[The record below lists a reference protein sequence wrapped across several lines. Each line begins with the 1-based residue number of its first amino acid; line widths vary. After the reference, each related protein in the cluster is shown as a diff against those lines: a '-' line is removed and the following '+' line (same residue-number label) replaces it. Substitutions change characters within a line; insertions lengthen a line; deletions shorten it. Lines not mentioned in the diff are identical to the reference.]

1 MKTYLLL
8 VCFVAAAGGFLFGFD
23 TSVISGVIEY
33 LVPKFNLSIA
43 EKGWTVAC
51 ILIGCMVGGAFSG
64 TVSRKYGRKK
74 ALMFAAVIFFV
85 SSLGCAFANTHFIF
99 IVFRMI
105 AGVSVGAASALAP
118 IYIAEVSPA
127 NHRGKLLTLNLIAIV
142 LGQSSAFFSNYALQ
156 NVGGENNWRIM
167 IGVMAIP
174 SCLFLLFL
182 FFVPESPRWLIETN
196 KDEEALKVL
205 KRLNSESIVQS
216 VFTEIKDSLKQSGAK
231 LTELFKRPIF
241 KVLVIGCLLSIFQ
254 QVTGINIIM
263 YYAPSIFKAAN
274 FAQSSA
280 LFQTAL
286 IGLVYIVF
294 SLLAFIFVD
303 KLGRK
308 PLMVF
313 GSIGM
318 GIFLSL
324 LAFAFILGWEG
335 YLIMYCIMGF
345 IASFG
350 FSLGPV
356 VWVLIPEIFP
366 NHYRSEGVA
375 ISVFILWV
383 SNFVVSVTFPY
394 LLNALQGYAFFIY
407 ALMCSL
413 CLIFCITMLKETKGK
428 TLEELENLYESRQK

>member
-33 LVPKFNLSIA
+33 LVPKFDLSVA
-43 EKGWTVAC
+43 EKGWTVSC
-51 ILIGCMVGGAFSG
+51 ILIGCMAGSAFSG
-64 TVSRKYGRKK
+64 IISRKYGRKK
-74 ALMFAAVIFFV
+74 ALMFAAIIFFL
-85 SSLGCAFANTHFIF
+85 SSVGCAFSNTHTIF
-99 IVFRMI
+99 IIFRMI

-127 NHRGKLLTLNLIAIV
+127 EHRGKLLTINLIAIV
-142 LGQSSAFFSNYALQ
+142 LGQTSAFFSNYALQ
-156 NVGGENNWRIM
+156 NVGGENNWRWM

-174 SCLFLLFL
+174 SFLFLFFL
-182 FFVPESPRWLIETN
+182 FFVPESPRWLVEAN
-196 KDEEALKVL
+196 KDNEALKVL
-205 KRLNSESIVQS
+205 RRLNSESIVES
-216 VFTEIKDSLKQSGAK
+216 VFNDIKESLKQSSAK
-231 LTELFKRPIF
+231 LSDLFKKPIF
-241 KVLVIGCLLSIFQ
+241 KLLIIGCLLAIFQ

-286 IGLVYIVF
+286 IGLVYLVF
-294 SLLAFIFVD
+294 SLLAFLFVD

-308 PLMVF
+308 PLMIY

-318 GIFLSL
+318 GVFLTL
-324 LAFAFILGWEG
+324 LAFAFIFGWQG
-335 YLIMYCIMGF
+335 YLILYCIMGF

-350 FSLGPV
+350 FSLGPI

-375 ISVFILWV
+375 ISVFIMWA
-383 SNFVVSVTFPY
+383 SNFVVTVSFPY

-407 ALMCSL
+407 AVMCAL
-413 CLIFCITMLKETKGK
+413 CLLFSIIMLKETKGK
-428 TLEELENLYESRQK
+428 TLEELENLYER

>member
-33 LVPKFNLSIA
+33 LVPKFDLSVA
-43 EKGWTVAC
+43 EKGWTVSC
-51 ILIGCMVGGAFSG
+51 ILIGCMAGSAFSG
-64 TVSRKYGRKK
+64 IISRKYGRKK
-74 ALMFAAVIFFV
+74 ALMFAAVIFFL
-85 SSLGCAFANTHFIF
+85 SSVGCAFSNTHTIF

-127 NHRGKLLTLNLIAIV
+127 KHRGKLLTINLIAIV
-142 LGQSSAFFSNYALQ
+142 LGQTSAFFSNYALQ
-156 NVGGENNWRIM
+156 NVGGENNWRWM

-174 SCLFLLFL
+174 SFLFLFFL
-182 FFVPESPRWLIETN
+182 FFVPESPRWLVEAN
-196 KDEEALKVL
+196 KDHEALKVL
-205 KRLNSESIVQS
+205 RRLNSESIVES
-216 VFTEIKDSLKQSGAK
+216 VFKDIKESLKQTSAK
-231 LTELFKRPIF
+231 LSDLFKKPIF
-241 KVLVIGCLLSIFQ
+241 KLLIIGCLLSVFQ

-263 YYAPSIFKAAN
+263 YYAPSIFKAAH

-286 IGLVYIVF
+286 IGLVYLVF
-294 SLLAFIFVD
+294 SLLAFLFVD

-308 PLMVF
+308 PLMIY

-318 GIFLSL
+318 GVFLIL
-324 LAFAFILGWEG
+324 LALAFILGWPG
-335 YLIMYCIMGF
+335 YFILYCIMGF

-375 ISVFILWV
+375 ISVFIMWV
-383 SNFVVSVTFPY
+383 SNFVVSVSFPY
-394 LLNALQGYAFFIY
+394 LLDALQGYAFFIY
-407 ALMCSL
+407 AVMCAL
-413 CLIFCITMLKETKGK
+413 CLLFSIIMLRETKGK
-428 TLEELENLYESRQK
+428 TLEELENLYEK

>member
-33 LVPKFNLSIA
+33 LVPKFDLSVA
-43 EKGWTVAC
+43 EKGWTVSC
-51 ILIGCMVGGAFSG
+51 ILIGCMAGSAFSG
-64 TVSRKYGRKK
+64 IISRKYGRKK
-74 ALMFAAVIFFV
+74 ALMFAAIIFFL
-85 SSLGCAFANTHFIF
+85 SSVGCAFSDTHTIF
-99 IVFRMI
+99 IIFRMI

-127 NHRGKLLTLNLIAIV
+127 EHRGKLLTINLIAIV
-142 LGQSSAFFSNYALQ
+142 LGQTSAFFSNYALQ
-156 NVGGENNWRIM
+156 NVGGENNWRWM

-174 SCLFLLFL
+174 SFLFLFFL
-182 FFVPESPRWLIETN
+182 FFVPESPRWLVEAN
-196 KDEEALKVL
+196 KDNEALKVL
-205 KRLNSESIVQS
+205 RRLNSESIVES
-216 VFTEIKDSLKQSGAK
+216 VFNDIKESLKQSSAK
-231 LTELFKRPIF
+231 LSDLFKKPIF
-241 KVLVIGCLLSIFQ
+241 KLLIIGCLLAIFQ

-286 IGLVYIVF
+286 IGLVYLVF
-294 SLLAFIFVD
+294 SLLAFLFVD

-308 PLMVF
+308 PLMIY

-318 GIFLSL
+318 GVFLTL
-324 LAFAFILGWEG
+324 LAFAFIFGWQG
-335 YLIMYCIMGF
+335 YLILYCIMGF

-350 FSLGPV
+350 FSLGPI

-375 ISVFILWV
+375 ISVFIMWA
-383 SNFVVSVTFPY
+383 SNFVVTVSFPY

-407 ALMCSL
+407 AVMCAL
-413 CLIFCITMLKETKGK
+413 CLLFSIIMLKETKGK
-428 TLEELENLYESRQK
+428 TLEELENLYER